1 MKKTLLALALIGA
14 STSAFADSW
23 IYGGAS
29 IGSAEI
35 SGVDGGTAY
44 NIHAGTGILPFI
56 GVEGGLN
63 KFDDFDHRS
72 DLSFN
77 STYIALKPS
86 INFGPLQV
94 YAKGGLHK
102 WDQDSDFGN
111 DDGYDVM
118 YSVGAD
124 YEVFGPIS
132 VGANYSNY
140 TMDNDD
146 MESYNLTV
154 SINIL

>member
-1 MKKTLLALALIGA
+1 MKKTILALALIGA

-29 IGSAEI
+29 VGTAKID
-35 SGVDGGTAY
+35 GVDGTAY
-44 NIHAGTGILPFI
+44 NIHAGTGLLPII
-56 GVEGGLN
+56 GVEAGLN
-63 KFDDFDHRS
+63 KFDSFDHRS

-77 STYIALKPS
+77 DTYIALKPS

-102 WDQDSDFGN
+102 WDKDSDNGS

-140 TMDNDD
+140 KMDHDD
-146 MESYNLTV
+146 METYNLTV
-154 SINIL
+154 SFNIL